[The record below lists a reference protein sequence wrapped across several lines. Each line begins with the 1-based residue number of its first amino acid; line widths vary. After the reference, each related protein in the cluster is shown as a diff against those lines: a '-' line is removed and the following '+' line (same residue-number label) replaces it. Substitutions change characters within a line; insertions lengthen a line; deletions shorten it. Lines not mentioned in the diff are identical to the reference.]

1 MPMESKIISWPRFA
15 YGKARG
21 KTAGATISLR
31 TASRRRPPSTMAG
44 SGDARADHT
53 LELYAKH
60 AAQQTRFAL
69 SCSLGKVRP
78 DCRRWRVHRSVVG
91 PRRRIIGTW
100 HLVLVSSGPDPS
112 ITGPRLIAC

>member
-1 MPMESKIISWPRFA
+1 MPMESRIISWPRFA
-15 YGKARG
+15 SGKARG

-31 TASRRRPPSTMAG
+31 TASRRRPPSKMAG

-78 DCRRWRVHRSVVG
+78 DWRRWRVHRSVACQVRAEG
-91 PRRRIIGTW
+91 FPG
-100 HLVLVSSGPDPS
+100 LGVSAVFANISMAT
-112 ITGPRLIAC
+112 I